1 MPIPPDEVRRI
12 AALAHL
18 EFSEAEI
25 RRFSDDLSRI
35 LDYIDQL
42 KEVDTEGVEPL
53 IHVFDRRGSGRPDQV
68 GPSLPVSDALRDAPQ
83 RQDDFYQVPRVVS

>member
-1 MPIPPDEVRRI
+1 MPIPPEEVRRI

-18 EFSEAEI
+18 QFSEAEI
-25 RRFSDDLSRI
+25 QRFSTDLSRI

-42 KEVDTEGVEPL
+42 KEVDTEGIAPL

-68 GPSLPVSDALRDAPQ
+68 GECLPVQTALRDAPQ
-83 RQDDFYQVPRVVS
+83 RQDDFYQVPRVVT

>member
-1 MPIPPDEVRRI
+1 MPIPPDEVLRI
-12 AALAHL
+12 ASLAHL

-35 LDYIDQL
+35 LNYIDQL
-42 KEVDTEGVEPL
+42 KEVDTEGIEPL
-53 IHVFDRRGSGRPDQV
+53 IHVFDRRGCGRLDQV
-68 GPSLPVSDALRDAPQ
+68 GPALPVSDALHDAPQ

>member
-18 EFSEAEI
+18 EFSDAEI
-25 RRFSDDLSRI
+25 LRYSDDLSRI

-53 IHVFDRRGSGRPDQV
+53 IHVFDRSGGGRPDQV
-68 GPSLPVSDALRDAPQ
+68 GPSLPVSDALRGAPQ
-83 RQDDFYQVPRVVS
+83 RQDDFYRVPRVVS

>member
-1 MPIPPDEVRRI
+1 MPIPPGEVRRI

-18 EFSEAEI
+18 EFSDAEI
-25 RRFSDDLSRI
+25 RRYSDDLSRI

-42 KEVDTEGVEPL
+42 KEVNTEGVEPL
-53 IHVFDRRGSGRPDQV
+53 IHVFDRRGRGRPDQV
-68 GPSLPVSDALRDAPQ
+68 GSSLPVLEALRGAPQ

>member
-1 MPIPPDEVRRI
+1 MPIPPEEVRRI

-18 EFSEAEI
+18 ELSEAEVQ
-25 RRFSDDLSRI
+25 RYSDDLSRI

-42 KEVDTEGVEPL
+42 KEVNTEGIEPL

-68 GPSLPVSDALRDAPQ
+68 GPSLPVSDALHDAPK